1 MLHVIDKKCSF
12 LKKKFAYGYSI
23 RVCLSLP
30 ILTYR
35 WLVQVY
41 GGVYYRA
48 WRLATGA
55 FVKVRLRGRGRKEIG
70 EEKVTLYISCDSTV
84 YKSPTSVCVCTVWYR
99 WLVTLSRWMHSCKI
113 NHLAPL
119 YVCLPILSQE
129 CLLYTILVI
138 HCHQNL
144 SAACSIDLMSL

>member
-1 MLHVIDKKCSF
+1 MCVYCVVKV
-12 LKKKFAYGYSI
+12 AGY
-23 RVCLSLP
+23 P
-30 ILTYR
+30 
-35 WLVQVY
+35 VQVNAQLQDY
-41 GGVYYRA
+41 
-48 WRLATGA
+48 
-55 FVKVRLRGRGRKEIG
+55 
-70 EEKVTLYISCDSTV
+70 
-84 YKSPTSVCVCTVWYR
+84 
-99 WLVTLSRWMHSCKI
+99 

>member
-1 MLHVIDKKCSF
+1 MLHVIDKKMLIS
-12 LKKKFAYGYSI
+12 KKNFAYGYSI
-23 RVCLSLP
+23 RVCSSLP

-55 FVKVRLRGRGRKEIG
+55 FVKVRLERKGKKRNWRGES
-70 EEKVTLYISCDSTV
+70 YIICDSTV

-99 WLVTLSRWMHSCKI
+99 WLVTLCRWMHSCKI